1 MYLSYFLLETLS
13 VIIQKDDS
21 FILMILYFSSIPS
34 KAYLIMLTS
43 ITLTLTLMIYIIQVH
58 VFSSHE
64 P

>member
-34 KAYLIMLTS
+34 KAHLIKLTS
-43 ITLTLTLMIYIIQVH
+43 ITLTLTLMIHIIQVH

>member
-43 ITLTLTLMIYIIQVH
+43 ITLTLTLMIHIIQVH